1 MHSDPDP
8 DPEPD
13 SEPVT
18 VPYPVALQLRGRQVL
33 VVGGGH
39 VAQRRVPG
47 LLGAGAVVRLVSPEV
62 TPALE
67 GMASGGEIAWEQ
79 RGYETGDVDGA
90 WYVIAATDQPAVN
103 AAVSQE
109 AESQRIFC
117 VRADDASQASAWTP
131 ATGRHEG
138 LTVAVVANREPRRSA
153 ALRDRII
160 AGLRDGLLR
169 DPGSTAPHEAEVVL
183 VGGGPGDPDLVTVA
197 ARRALGQ
204 ADVVV
209 TDRLAPRALLDE
221 LPADVEL
228 IDVTKLPR
236 GRAAAQEAINQVIVD
251 RAKAGKRV
259 VRFKGGDNYVF
270 GRGYEELLACAE
282 AGVPCRVIPGITS
295 AISVPA
301 LAGIPVTHRGV
312 AHEFTVI
319 SGHLPPDHPES
330 LVEWDAVARMRGTV
344 VLLMAVH
351 NLPRIAAALMAG
363 GRPSDTP
370 VAIVCDGTMPTERT
384 VWSTLGTVE
393 LDSAKHDVR
402 PPAIVVVGDVVAVAN
417 PAAYDVR
424 A

>member
-1 MHSDPDP
+1 MHA
-8 DPEPD
+8 EPA
-13 SEPVT
+13 PA
-18 VPYPVALQLRGRQVL
+18 PYPVALHLRGRQVL

-47 LLGAGAVVRLVSPEV
+47 LIGAGAVVRLVSPEV

-67 GMASGGEIAWEQ
+67 GMAAGGEVGWEQ
-79 RGYETGDVDGA
+79 RRYAAGDIDGA
-90 WYVIAATDQPAVN
+90 WYVIAATDDPAVN
-103 AAVSQE
+103 AAVSAE
-109 AESQRIFC
+109 AEAQRIFC

-169 DPGSTAPHEAEVVL
+169 DPGSTPHAEAGVVL

-221 LPADVEL
+221 LSADVEL

-236 GRAAAQEAINQVIVD
+236 GRAAAQEAINEVIVE

-270 GRGYEELLACAE
+270 GRGFEEVLACAE
-282 AGVPCRVIPGITS
+282 AGVPCQVIPGITS

-319 SGHLPPDHPES
+319 SGHLPPGHPES
-330 LVEWDAVARMRGTV
+330 LVAWDAVARMRGTV
-344 VLLMAVH
+344 VLLMAVQ
-351 NLPRIAAALMAG
+351 NLPAIAAALMAG

-384 VWSTLGTVE
+384 VWSRLGIVE
-393 LDSAKHDVR
+393 LDAEKEEVR
-402 PPAIVVVGDVVAVAN
+402 PPALVVIGDVVAVAN
-417 PAAYDVR
+417 PSAYDVVV
-424 A
+424 